1 MEANEPTTAK
11 IEAKDGR
18 ISYGN
23 LLFYYIENNTS
34 FRIEELMGYDA
45 LLLDARDHDFTRL
58 IIKRIRTHYNPEF
71 YLKPVFLLNL
81 RPTKDP
87 LINYLHDG
95 LIYSFDQIPEVAN
108 TVRQIFML
116 TTQLDYN
123 LPSSFEAQ
131 TMKKVFNYMHTRE
144 LKTLRPFIDVSSIIG
159 YTYPELSVSFDDRE
173 EAQTLDILGWAEREG
188 LVWPD
193 FFERIYLCNSCS
205 SGFLSYREVCPHCQS
220 SNAKSEDLV
229 HHFPCAYI
237 GPISDFKNP
246 VDNTLSCPKCSKTLR
261 HIGVDYDKPSV
272 INHCNNCD
280 NNFQDFYVKAKCLSC
295 EQDIEVQY
303 LVPKTIYVYKLTKK
317 GRSAAVNGLFSATQ
331 EVDEIFGTLKPE
343 MMKVMLHYELER
355 MKKNPAQ
362 KSSVA
367 IFHLENFYELFNRIG
382 GKMRK
387 NVITELMNL
396 VRENIRPS
404 DYIGMESAATF
415 YVCLIDTNPAA
426 AAGAAVNI
434 ERALKTAVHRN
445 FNHFEASIRYHVVEL
460 ETGLP
465 VEVQLQSL
473 AKELFN

>member
-1 MEANEPTTAK
+1 MDTGKKEEQK

-23 LLFYYIENNTS
+23 LLFYYIENNSS
-34 FRIEELMGYDA
+34 FRIDELMGYDA
-45 LLLDARDHDFTRL
+45 LILDARDHDFTRL
-58 IIKRIRTHYNPEF
+58 MIKRIRTHYNPEF

-81 RPTKDP
+81 KPSKDP
-87 LINYLHDG
+87 IVNHLHDG
-95 LIYSFDQIPEVAN
+95 IIYSFDQIPEMAN
-108 TVRQIFML
+108 IVRKIFML

-123 LPSSFEAQ
+123 LPNSFQAQ
-131 TMKKVFNYMHTRE
+131 TMKKVFNFMHTRE
-144 LKTLRPFIDVSSIIG
+144 TKTLRPHIDVNSIVG

-173 EAQTLDILGWAEREG
+173 EAQTLDILEWAEKEG
-188 LVWPD
+188 LIWPD
-193 FFERIYLCNSCS
+193 FHERIYLCNNCS

-237 GPISDFKNP
+237 GPISDFRNP
-246 VDNTLSCPKCSKTLR
+246 VDSTLSCPKCSKTLR

-280 NNFQDFYVKAKCLSC
+280 NNFQDFYVKAKCLAC

-303 LVPKTIYVYKLTKK
+303 LIPKTIYLYKLTKK
-317 GRSAAVNGLFSATQ
+317 GRSAAVNGLFTAAQ
-331 EVDEIFGTLKPE
+331 EVEDIFGTIRPD

-355 MKKNPAQ
+355 MRKNSALS
-362 KSSVA
+362 SSVSV
-367 IFHLENFYELFNRIG
+367 FHLENIYELYNRIG
-382 GKMRK
+382 VKSRK
-387 NVITELMNL
+387 NLITELMNL

-415 YVCLIDTNPAA
+415 YVCLIDTDPAQAA
-426 AAGAAVNI
+426 ATVQHI
-434 ERALKTAVHRN
+434 ERSLKTAIHQN
-445 FNHFEASIRYHVVEL
+445 FSAFDASIRHHTEPLQV
-460 ETGLP
+460 GSSIDA
-465 VEVQLQSL
+465 QLQQL